1 MQDDVEVRSGET
13 RADDWDSDGIA
24 ADVADVREVA
34 AAEPKQT
41 GEDIVREASAQDTA
55 DAIARARRS
64 LAEIEAR
71 QVLDARADEDERS
84 AEAARWATDGPELT
98 DHSDQH
104 DDSGDVLAREP
115 AEYLT

>member
-1 MQDDVEVRSGET
+1 VQDDVEVRRGES
-13 RADDWDSDGIA
+13 RADGWNADGIA

-34 AAEPKQT
+34 AAEPKQI
-41 GEDIVREASAQDTA
+41 GEAIVREASAQDTA

-84 AEAARWATDGPELT
+84 AEVTRWASDEPELT
-98 DHSDQH
+98 AYSDQH
-104 DDSGDVLAREP
+104 DDSGDVLACEP
-115 AEYLT
+115 ADLPS